1 MVILEVIMD
10 HVSESSRRNFLR
22 MVGAAGC
29 GFTLAACLSTD
40 PQSATGKV
48 FAQAAAGKVMAD
60 VEEVLPVE
68 DLMRE
73 HGVLRRLLLIYGEA
87 TRRLEG
93 GQGLDPSVVSGAAG
107 IIRRFIQDYH
117 EKLEEDYLF
126 PHFEK
131 AGKLVDLVR
140 TLKEQHE
147 AGRRVTATVL
157 GLASPASLAGE
168 TNRKALALQLRKF
181 IRMYEPHA
189 AREDTVLFPA
199 FRSVITPKQYDAYGD
214 LFESTEHQL
223 FGPTGFE
230 DIVGQVADLEKS
242 LGIYELSQFTP

>member
-1 MVILEVIMD
+1 MD
-10 HVSESSRRNFLR
+10 HVTESSRRTFLR
-22 MVGAAGC
+22 MVGLAGS
-29 GFTLAACLSTD
+29 GFTLAACL
-40 PQSATGKV
+40 PIQTGSGEVLAK
-48 FAQAAAGKVMAD
+48 AASGKVMAD

-73 HGVLRRLLLIYGEA
+73 HGVLRRILLIYGEA
-87 TRRLEG
+87 IKRLDA
-93 GQGLDPSVVSGAAG
+93 GQGLDPSVVSDAAG
-107 IIRRFIQDYH
+107 LIRRFIEDYH

-131 AGKLVDLVR
+131 AGTLVDLVR
-140 TLKEQHE
+140 TLKKQHE

-157 GLASPASLAGE
+157 ALATRASLASE
-168 TNRKALALQLRKF
+168 TNRQALANQLRKF

-199 FRSVITPKQYDAYGD
+199 FRSVTTPQQYDAYGE
-214 LFESTEHQL
+214 LFETKEHQL
-223 FGPTGFE
+223 FGPKGFE
-230 DIVGQVADLEKS
+230 TIVGQVADLEKS

>member
-1 MVILEVIMD
+1 MD
-10 HVSESSRRNFLR
+10 DFCENSRRAFMR
-22 MVGAAGC
+22 MVGSAGF
-29 GFTLAACLSTD
+29 GLTLAACLPSN
-40 PQSATGKV
+40 PPTGSEKV
-48 FAQAAAGKVMAD
+48 FAKTEDGKVKAD

-73 HGVLRRLLLIYGEA
+73 HGVLRRILLVYEA
-87 TRRLEG
+87 SIARLEAN
-93 GQGLDPSVVSGAAG
+93 QSLDPAIVSGAAG
-107 IIRRFIQDYH
+107 LIRRFIEDYH
-117 EKLEEDYLF
+117 EALEEQYLF

-131 AGKLVDLVR
+131 AGKFLDLVR

-157 GLASPASLAGE
+157 GLATPASFASA
-168 TNRKALALQLRKF
+168 TNRQALALHLRKF

-199 FRSVITPKQYDAYGD
+199 FRSVITPKQYDAYGE
-214 LFESTEHQL
+214 LFESKEHQL
-223 FGPTGFE
+223 FGPNGFE
-230 DIVGQVADLEKS
+230 EIVGQVAELEKS

>member
-1 MVILEVIMD
+1 MDRVD
-10 HVSESSRRNFLR
+10 HVTESSRRNFLR
-22 MVGAAGC
+22 MVGTAGC
-29 GFTLAACLSTD
+29 GFTLAACLPVD
-40 PQSATGKV
+40 PQSATGRV
-48 FAQAAAGKVMAD
+48 FAQVQGGKVMAD

-73 HGVLRRLLLIYGEA
+73 HGVLRRILLVYGEA
-87 TRRLEG
+87 IKRLEG
-93 GQGLDPSVVSGAAG
+93 GQELDLAVVSGAAG
-107 IIRRFIQDYH
+107 IIRRFIEDYH
-117 EKLEEDYLF
+117 EKLEEEYLF

-140 TLKEQHE
+140 TLKDQHE

-157 GLASPASLAGE
+157 DLASRTRLANE
-168 TNRKALALQLRKF
+168 ENRQALALQLRKF

-199 FRSVITPKQYDAYGD
+199 FRSVITPKQYDEYAD
-214 LFESTEHQL
+214 LFESKEHEL
-223 FGPTGFE
+223 FGPKGFE
-230 DIVGQVADLEKS
+230 EIVGQVADFEKS